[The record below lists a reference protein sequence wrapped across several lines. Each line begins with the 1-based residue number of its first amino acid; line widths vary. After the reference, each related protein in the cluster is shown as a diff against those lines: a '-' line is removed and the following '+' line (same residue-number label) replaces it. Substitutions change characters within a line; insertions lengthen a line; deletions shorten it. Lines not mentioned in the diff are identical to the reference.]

1 MLDKERSL
9 QLLYINAFEF
19 LYYKQNKPEYPEVC
33 ILHLLTIDIYF
44 FVDLIYK

>member
-33 ILHLLTIDIYF
+33 ILHLLTNRYLLF
-44 FVDLIYK
+44 CGPRL